1 MEIIYCFKSKD
12 PSSKV
17 VADFGIRIPEWDLTL
32 YKLKLIKTING
43 HLFVSAPSYKYKNKE
58 GNEQYGDYWRFGKE
72 TAERF
77 QEKALSLV
85 QKHLEKE
92 GLAKNTN
99 ENSF

>member
-1 MEIIYCFKSKD
+1 MKTVR
-12 PSSKV
+12 V
-17 VADFGIRIPEWDLTL
+17 VAAVIR
-32 YKLKLIKTING
+32 
-43 HLFVSAPSYKYKNKE
+43 SKNKE
-58 GNEQYGDYWRFGKE
+58 GNEQYGDYWKFGKE

-99 ENSF
+99 GNSF